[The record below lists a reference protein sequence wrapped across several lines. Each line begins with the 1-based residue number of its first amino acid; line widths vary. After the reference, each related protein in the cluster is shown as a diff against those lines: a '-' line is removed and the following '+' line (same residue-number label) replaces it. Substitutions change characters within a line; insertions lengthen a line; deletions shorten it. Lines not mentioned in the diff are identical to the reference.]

1 MKKIYISLM
10 ILFAMIVCS
19 CAKSD
24 IQYMTINGEEV
35 DVRFIN
41 SGYYLT
47 KASLSDALLADAI
60 DKVFEIEKP
69 DPLGETKL
77 PDMTSIEI
85 KTASISE
92 VTDAMVEANIEQK
105 RDRAIVYETIKD
117 KRPAKIGD
125 KVVVDFDGKI
135 DGESF
140 EGGTASQE
148 TITLGSGQYIEAL
161 EQGIVGH
168 RAGDVFDVKVT
179 FPMANDYME
188 PDVKAVYDRIGGKTA
203 VFNVRINYIQ
213 EPVTP
218 ALDYNFITERS
229 KTGATTSEAY
239 RAEIRDILEY
249 KKWYNSVKDIQ
260 DKIIAY
266 VLENTECTPSELG
279 LAWRF
284 SKILMTQKRLS
295 EYQGKTLFA
304 DLKSQ
309 AESQGATVNQM
320 LEGYRFQSAYVI
332 IEDMVYDALAKL
344 YNVKMEDG
352 DMEAWYNVI
361 AKVNEYGSDVD
372 YNFYKNSMGDS
383 YVYDNARNYKILSEA
398 MKHVKVIYTTEN
410 DTNENGG

>member
-1 MKKIYISLM
+1 MKKIYLSII
-10 ILFAMIVCS
+10 ILFALVISS

-24 IQYMTINGEEV
+24 INYVSINGEEV
-35 DVRFIN
+35 DSRFID

-47 KASLSDALLADAI
+47 RASLSDALLRDAI
-60 DKVFEIEKP
+60 ERIYEIEKP

-125 KVVVDFDGKI
+125 KVVVDFEGKI
-135 DGESF
+135 DGQSF
-140 EGGTASQE
+140 EGSVGNQE
-148 TITLGSGQYIEAL
+148 TITLGSGQYIDGFEK
-161 EQGIVGH
+161 GIVGH
-168 RAGDVFDVKVT
+168 RAGDNFDISVVF
-179 FPMANDYME
+179 PYANDNME
-188 PDVKAVYDRIGGKTA
+188 PQVKELYQKIGGKTA
-203 VFNVRINYIQ
+203 VFNIRINYIQ

-218 ALDYNFITERS
+218 ELDYNFITERS

-239 RAEIRDILEY
+239 KKEIRDVLEY
-249 KKWYNSVKDIQ
+249 KNWYQSIKDIQ

-266 VLENTECTPSELG
+266 VLENAECTPSELG

-284 SKILMTQKRLS
+284 SKLLMTQKRLS
-295 EYQGKTLFA
+295 EYQGKTLFD

-309 AESQGATVNQM
+309 GEGQGATVNQM

-344 YNVKMEDG
+344 YNVKMEDE
-352 DMEAWYNVI
+352 DMENWYNVI

-372 YNFYKNSMGDS
+372 YEFYKNSMGDS
-383 YVYDNARNYKILSEA
+383 YVYDNARHFKILSEA
-398 MKHVKVIYTTEN
+398 MKHVKVIYT
-410 DTNENGG
+410 NENESSEIGG